1 MMLIDLEYLLIID
14 TLTPLSVR
22 YPEHLSTFLSSLLIS
37 PQISLLATYH
47 TDIPI
52 PYCSSTYQPSPLTT
66 LLYLSTAILTIS
78 SLHHV
83 LAAKK
88 ASDKSL
94 HPPSFGLD
102 ERKEGVI
109 VALKHVNESER
120 GVVVEMEL
128 RRKSGR
134 GVIETFV
141 LSPGSSKDIGMKAG
155 LAQIV
160 LLDEHASYAPPV
172 LDDVLVDGKKGGEDD
187 EEGTFSL
194 QLTDKQ
200 RRDREGVV
208 LPYFDAQS
216 EGGVGD
222 GGRILYEMG
231 EEDREDFDDEE
242 DEI

>member
-1 MMLIDLEYLLIID
+1 ML
-14 TLTPLSVR
+14 
-22 YPEHLSTFLSSLLIS
+22 SLKS
-37 PQISLLATYH
+37 G
-47 TDIPI
+47 
-52 PYCSSTYQPSPLTT
+52 
-66 LLYLSTAILTIS
+66 
-78 SLHHV
+78 
-83 LAAKK
+83 AK
-88 ASDKSL
+88 A
-94 HPPSFGLD
+94 G
-102 ERKEGVI
+102 EE
-109 VALKHVNESER
+109 
-120 GVVVEMEL
+120 GVVVQMEL

-141 LSPGSSKDIGMKAG
+141 LSASSPSSLQTPKSSISN
-155 LAQIV
+155 II
-160 LLDEHASYAPPV
+160 LLDEHPSYAPPV
-172 LDDVLVDGKKGGEDD
+172 LDDILVSGKKEGEDE

-216 EGGVGD
+216 EGGVGE